1 MAITNPWNHP
11 LQNAYNNGSSYD
23 YYNNSAI
30 DASRYAQYTTRAPQT
45 KLDKARQQYDL
56 AGMEYRRAEQ
66 DYYDAKAGE
75 PAFCPT
81 KNEINANPALKIAY
95 DEFMIIYKL
104 QKGTK

>member
-11 LQNAYNNGSSYD
+11 LQNAYNNGSTYD
-23 YYNNSAI
+23 YYNNSVI
-30 DASRYAQYTTRAPQT
+30 DASRYAHRPPVQQSR
-45 KLDKARQQYDL
+45 LDAARHQYDL
-56 AGMEYRRAEQ
+56 AGLEYRRAEEE
-66 DYYDAKAGE
+66 YYLAKAGE

-81 KNEINANPALKIAY
+81 KTEINANPALKIAY